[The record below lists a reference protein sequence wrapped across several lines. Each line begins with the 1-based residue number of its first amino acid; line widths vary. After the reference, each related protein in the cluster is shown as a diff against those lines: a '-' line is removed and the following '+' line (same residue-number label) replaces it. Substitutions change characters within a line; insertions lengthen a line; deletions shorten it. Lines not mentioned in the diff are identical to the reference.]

1 MALISPGVEIK
12 VFDDSA
18 YAPAGTGTVPLLMI
32 ATDQDKNNI
41 TNDDIAAGTTKVNAG
56 KLAIIGS
63 QRELAALYGAPFFEQ
78 TSSGT
83 PVHGGERNE
92 YGLMAAYS
100 LLGIT
105 NRVMTVRADID
116 LKQLRGTTVRPTGK
130 PVDGIYWLDTTS
142 TVWGLFVWN
151 AGTQSFST
159 VTPTV
164 ITTVANVNASTL
176 VPLPAYG
183 SVGDYTV
190 VAIGNMDQVVYYKS
204 RASVWVVVGST
215 AWQAAIP
222 TVVGTVSNT
231 AIGAGALVINGV
243 TVTVAAT
250 TTGGAAST
258 LDDLAAGINALT
270 ATTLTGVSAAVV
282 NGFLEIYAT
291 SAATA
296 GQLVVTSATFTVGS
310 ATGLPAIGLTAGTFQ
325 IPATKFSSHT
335 ITPRW
340 RIGDPV
346 NTTTGTGPRPNGSI
360 WVKVNAI
367 NLGANLV
374 LSKYNLSLNVFNQIA
389 TPLYADDQTANA
401 NLDASGG
408 KLIPVGNIYAQY
420 NVDNDGTVRYRL
432 YRRNKTAPTV
442 LTSNSVGTLTAAATF
457 TIRVS
462 SGGNANLTAAVTI
475 VIPAAV
481 APATAPTL
489 AQVVNAINATGIP
502 NLTAVA
508 TASNELE
515 LTHALGGVIVLAGTT
530 TLTSLGITATTSG
543 VRAGPGSTFIVSN
556 WEPLSNSNYAS
567 NNVKPSQAPEDGT
580 LWFYNSISDVDIMIH
595 DGSATKNAWKGYRTI
610 GASGDARGFN
620 LSLTDP
626 NGVIVSASMPIS
638 QSNGTTALALGD
650 LWLDTSDLE
659 NYPKL
664 HRWESVSGV
673 NRWVQIDNSDQ
684 TSENGILFADARWDT
699 DGTSETITG
708 ALTPTRTL
716 LTNSY
721 LDFDAPD
728 ATAYPRGTLLFNTRR
743 SGFNVKKYQ
752 LDYFNASNFV
762 VNVWSGT
769 AAYAA
774 GDRVV
779 FTNGKIYSAKAVIT
793 VPATPGTTNPAPPL
807 TPASWAE
814 LESSPWVTAAGNR
827 INGSPY
833 MGNRAVRALVVR
845 AMKAAIDTNTS
856 IREEGTD
863 FTLIATPG
871 YPELIPNMVSLNN
884 DRRNTA
890 FVIGDTS
897 MRLPPVSTEL
907 QNWSKGISSGNMYDE
922 AIRVSDSYLA
932 VYYPSALYNDLTGN
946 TIAVPP
952 SHMVLRT
959 VVRSDSLSFPWFA
972 PAGTQRGLVD
982 NASSL
987 GYVNAR
993 TGEFVTFGM
1002 SEGIR
1007 DTLYE
1012 TKINPITF
1020 LPGTGIVVYGQKTR
1034 SPASTALDRINVA
1047 RLISYLREVINR
1059 LARPFIFEPNDKIT
1073 RDQIKQIIEQMLNG
1087 LMAQRALYD
1096 YLVVCDSTNN
1106 TPSRIDRNELYVD
1119 VAIEPVKAVEFIYI
1133 PLRIK
1138 NTGEIASN
1146 F

>member
-18 YAPAGTGTVPLLMI
+18 YAPAGTGTVPLLII

-41 TNDDIAAGTTKVNAG
+41 TNTDIAAGTTKANAG

-63 QRELAALYGAPFFEQ
+63 QRELATLYGAPYFEQ

-100 LLGIT
+100 LLGST
-105 NRVMTVRADID
+105 NRVMAIRADIN
-116 LKQLRGTTVRPTGK
+116 LKQLKGTTVRPTGK

-142 TVWGLFVWN
+142 SVWGLFAWDV
-151 AGTQSFST
+151 GTQSFST

-164 ITTVANVNASTL
+164 ITTIANVNASTL

-183 SVGDYTV
+183 TVGDYTV
-190 VAIGNMDQVVYYKS
+190 VAIGSMDQVVYYKS

-215 AWQAAIP
+215 DWQAAIP
-222 TVVGTVSNT
+222 TVIGTVSNT
-231 AIGAGALVINGV
+231 TIGAGALVINGV
-243 TVTVAAT
+243 TVTVA
-250 TTGGAAST
+250 GASAT

-270 ATTLTGVSAAVV
+270 STTLTGVSAAVV

-291 SAATA
+291 SAAA
-296 GQLVVTSATFTVGS
+296 SGQLVVTSATFTVGS
-310 ATGLPAIGLTAGTFQ
+310 ATGLAAIGFVAGTYQ
-325 IPATKFSSHT
+325 IPTTKFSSHT
-335 ITPRW
+335 LTPRW
-340 RIGDPV
+340 KVKDTV
-346 NTTTGTGPRPNGSI
+346 NTTTGTGPRPSGSI
-360 WVKVNAI
+360 WVKTNAI

-401 NLDASGG
+401 NLDSSGG
-408 KLIPVGNIYAQY
+408 KLIPIGNIYAQY
-420 NVDNDGTVRYRL
+420 NVNNDGTVRYRL

-442 LTSNSVGTLTAAATF
+442 LTSNSVGTLTAANSF
-457 TIRVS
+457 SIRVS
-462 SGGNANLTAAVTI
+462 SGGNANLTTAVT
-475 VIPAAV
+475 VVVPAAV

-489 AQVVNAINATGIP
+489 AQIVNAINSAGIP

-508 TASNELE
+508 TASSELE
-515 LTHALGGVIVLAGTT
+515 LTHALGGVIVLKDVTGA
-530 TLTSLGITATTSG
+530 TLTSLGITASTSG
-543 VRAGPGSTFIVSN
+543 VRVGPNSTFIASN
-556 WEPLSNSNYAS
+556 WEPLSRSNYAS
-567 NNVKPSQAPEDGT
+567 NNVKPSQSPEDGT
-580 LWFYNSISDVDIMIH
+580 YWFYNNFSDVDIMIH
-595 DGSATKNAWKGYRTI
+595 DGTATKNAWKGYRTI
-610 GASGDARGFN
+610 GASGDARGFD

-626 NGVIVSASMPIS
+626 NGVIVSASVPIA

-664 HRWESVSGV
+664 SRWESVGGV

-699 DGTSETITG
+699 NGQSDSITG
-708 ALTPTRTL
+708 ELTSTKTL

-752 LDYFNASNFV
+752 NNYFNASNFI
-762 VNVWSGT
+762 VNVWGGT

-779 FTNGKIYSAKAVIT
+779 YTDGKIYSAKAVVT
-793 VPATPGTTNPAPPL
+793 APATPGTTNTAPPL
-807 TPASWAE
+807 APNSWAE
-814 LESSPWVTAAGNR
+814 LENSPWVTAAGNR
-827 INGSPY
+827 IDGSPY

-863 FTLIATPG
+863 FTLISAPG
-871 YPELIPNMVSLNN
+871 YPELIPNMVALNN

-890 FVIGDTS
+890 FIIGDTS
-897 MRLPPVSTEL
+897 MRLAPVSTEL
-907 QNWSKGISSGNMYDE
+907 QNWSKGTSSGNMYDE

-952 SHMVLRT
+952 SHMVLRMI
-959 VVRSDSLSFPWFA
+959 VHSDSLSFPWFA

-987 GYVNAR
+987 GYVNPR